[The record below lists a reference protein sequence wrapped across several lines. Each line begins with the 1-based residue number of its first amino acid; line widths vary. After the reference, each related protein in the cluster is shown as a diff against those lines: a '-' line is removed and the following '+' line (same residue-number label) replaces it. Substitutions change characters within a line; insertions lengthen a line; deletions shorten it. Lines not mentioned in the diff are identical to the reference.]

1 MQTAE
6 KNQKKDVFE
15 KRLLNVYGEGSKNT
29 WFCVNLIFLFSVTDV
44 CY

>member
-1 MQTAE
+1 MQTVE

-15 KRLLNVYGEGSKNT
+15 KTLLNVYGEGSVNI
-29 WFCVNLIFLFSVTDV
+29 WFCFNLIFLFSVTDV